1 MKPED
6 AQQSG
11 CAGKGRF
18 PTQQQAAERAQRM
31 RQRHGNNRPATVYHW
46 HCGAWHI
53 GGKSRPVSAE
63 QCGSSSGCAPR

>member
-11 CAGKGRF
+11 CAGKGKF
-18 PTQQQAAERAQRM
+18 PSQQQAAERAQRM
-31 RQRHGNNRPATVYHW
+31 RQR

-63 QCGSSSGCAPR
+63 HVRRFKRLRAALRDGGA

>member
-11 CAGKGRF
+11 CAGNGRF

-31 RQRHGNNRPATVYHW
+31 RQRHGNSQPCNARKS
-46 HCGAWHI
+46 
-53 GGKSRPVSAE
+53 GKEDVRV
-63 QCGSSSGCAPR
+63 